1 MNASKL
7 FTAIAALVFAGSAVA
22 ADVPVANAAATTA
35 AAAAAA
41 AAAQSVAAAQ
51 PARNTREQVRAEAIE
66 AVKQRRATEAGQ
78 ADWFMK

>member
-41 AAAQSVAAAQ
+41 QSIAAAQ
-51 PARNTREQVRAEAIE
+51 PARNSREQVRAEAIE
-66 AVKQRRATEAGQ
+66 AVKHRRASEAGQ